1 MNLFKEDVESRLK
14 HKSPEKAPKPSLPL
28 RELSGWNPDQLQSH
42 HPSPGLT
49 SPLGPQLLQGVPP
62 GGSQTLHPLA
72 CSQVL
77 RLLNSGARTSSDLTW
92 CLRNKASGTR
102 YSACPPLTRVPAR
115 EPVSIGKKKRNHKNL
130 GSKVL
135 QQGMAYFKD
144 STLAKALREER
155 CKAERMWV
163 S

>member
-1 MNLFKEDVESRLK
+1 MQAKTQIPREGPLAL
-14 HKSPEKAPKPSLPL
+14 SPQNSQV
-28 RELSGWNPDQLQSH
+28 GT
-42 HPSPGLT
+42 LT
-49 SPLGPQLLQGVPP
+49 SCTVTTLHQGSPPPWGRNCCRGSLQ

-77 RLLNSGARTSSDLTW
+77 CLLNSGARTSSDLTW

-102 YSACPPLTRVPAR
+102 YSGCPPLTRVPAR

-130 GSKVL
+130 GGKVL